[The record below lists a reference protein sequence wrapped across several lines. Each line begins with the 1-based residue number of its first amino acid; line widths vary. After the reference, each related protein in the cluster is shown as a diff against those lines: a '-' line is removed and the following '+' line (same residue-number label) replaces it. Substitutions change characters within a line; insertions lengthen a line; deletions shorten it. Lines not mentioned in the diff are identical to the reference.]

1 MRKVTGI
8 TDPRTTQRRA
18 GTSWLLVGTLIAA
31 IPVGARASETPAQRC
46 SVAKSKAAAKKI
58 VAKLTCQQKAMRV
71 GAAID
76 PTCLSAAETKFD
88 AAIVKAEAR
97 GGCAVSGDGAT
108 IESAVDSCVDSIV
121 TLTGGTAA
129 TTTTTL
135 PPQCCVT
142 SPTQQVPFS
151 GCTMDPAICTQAGA
165 TVEPG
170 VCRNDGTCGTATG
183 PGDCCDFAP
192 GECVVFAAPAGFNQT
207 ACSLIG
213 GSFKSSS
220 ACTAAGCQ

>member
-18 GTSWLLVGTLIAA
+18 GTAWLLVGTLIAA
-31 IPVGARASETPAQRC
+31 TPGGARASETPAQRC

-58 VAKLTCQQKAMRV
+58 VAKLTCQQKATRV

-76 PTCLSAAETKFD
+76 PTCLRTAERKFD

-213 GSFKSSS
+213 GSIKSSS
-220 ACTAAGCQ
+220 ASTAAG